1 MNLKELNNEDIEII
15 YNEHM
20 IKDFPYGELKPLD
33 VIQKLNKRKNYIC
46 IGLYNNNELLAYA
59 LLASSKSYLLIDY
72 YAVCK
77 DHRDEGIG
85 SEFLNI
91 LQEHFRN
98 YDGIIVEVERVEC
111 GPNESEKI
119 IRKRRIDFYKRNG
132 MRMTDI
138 YCKLFDIDYCIM
150 CLCNVDLEDL
160 AIYTGLKDIYKEI
173 IPGSL
178 YSKYVE
184 LSYV

>member
-77 DHRDEGIG
+77 EHRDEGIG
-85 SEFLNI
+85 SEFLSI
-91 LQEHFRN
+91 LQEHF
-98 YDGIIVEVERVEC
+98 
-111 GPNESEKI
+111 
-119 IRKRRIDFYKRNG
+119 
-132 MRMTDI
+132 
-138 YCKLFDIDYCIM
+138 
-150 CLCNVDLEDL
+150 
-160 AIYTGLKDIYKEI
+160 
-173 IPGSL
+173 
-178 YSKYVE
+178 
-184 LSYV
+184 